1 MKFDIALKDLF
12 QQLPTALL
20 QHLTGSHVVEI
31 LNIEYPTVKT
41 RRPDLVARLENKT
54 LSFQYTLLDMRSIDS
69 NLLLKSEQLADHL
82 LAILGSISTPQ
93 TTIRE
98 VLSKLTSL
106 DENSRRD
113 ALEKLSILVELR
125 NKEFQFLF
133 KQEKNV
139 MPITIDLMDS
149 LWAQEA
155 FNKGKF
161 QGKLEGKLEGKVEGE
176 RLILKR
182 LLERRFN
189 TLPEWVLQ
197 YLNQATDKQLEMWIE
212 RLFDVNSLEEL
223 FSK

>member
-1 MKFDIALKDLF
+1 
-12 QQLPTALL
+12 
-20 QHLTGSHVVEI
+20 
-31 LNIEYPTVKT
+31 
-41 RRPDLVARLENKT
+41 
-54 LSFQYTLLDMRSIDS
+54 MRSIDS